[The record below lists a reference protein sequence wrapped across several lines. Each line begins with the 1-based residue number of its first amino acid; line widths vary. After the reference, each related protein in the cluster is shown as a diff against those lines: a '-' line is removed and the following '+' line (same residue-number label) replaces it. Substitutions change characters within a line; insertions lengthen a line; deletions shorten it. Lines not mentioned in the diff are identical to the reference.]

1 MTAWPAIRVLPVLLC
16 LAGCSEAETPVAQRV
31 IGGDGAQGRE
41 IIMGVGCGACHEIP
55 GIQGA
60 QGVVGPSLRHFAKRS
75 MIGGVV
81 ANQPGML
88 VRWVREAPALAPDTA
103 MPSMPITERE
113 ALDVAA
119 YLYTLR

>member
-1 MTAWPAIRVLPVLLC
+1 MTAWPAIVTLPVLLG
-16 LAGCSEAETPVAQRV
+16 LGGCGEADTPIAQRV
-31 IGGDGAQGRE
+31 VGGDGTAGRAVV
-41 IIMGVGCGACHEIP
+41 MRVGCGACHEIP
-55 GIQGA
+55 GILGA
-60 QGVVGPSLRHFAKRS
+60 HGIVGPSLRHFARRS

-103 MPSMPITERE
+103 MPSMPITENE
-113 ALDVAA
+113 ARDVAA